1 MSGNIFCARYL
12 SFIIYREDVIE
23 NIMLYV
29 IFPKSFRGKADQ
41 MLLLILQSWMPGK
54 LYLNYRL

>member
-41 MLLLILQSWMPGK
+41 MLLLILTVTGARK
-54 LYLNYRL
+54 LVLKL